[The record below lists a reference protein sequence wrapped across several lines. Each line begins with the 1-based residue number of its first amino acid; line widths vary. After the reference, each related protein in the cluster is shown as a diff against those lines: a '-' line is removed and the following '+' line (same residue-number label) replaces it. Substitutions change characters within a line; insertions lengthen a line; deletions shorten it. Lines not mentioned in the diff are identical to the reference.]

1 MMFLRQ
7 EDFATVVRS
16 TPLVSLDFIVENS
29 RGEFL
34 LGKRTNRP
42 AQGYWFVPGGRVQKD
57 ETLEAAFERLTMA
70 ELGLRLP
77 ITAGQFYGVWQ
88 HFYDDN
94 FSGTDFTTHY
104 VVLGFRFRVS
114 EEERKIIDD
123 KVAASK
129 MTRTEFIIRALEKQP
144 VTVIPNAPELLTE
157 LKRQGNNLNQAVR
170 NYYFDKGTLEE
181 ILSCVDKLKEVYKAI
196 LFAVG
201 GE

>member
-1 MMFLRQ
+1 MFLRQ

-42 AQGYWFVPGGRVQKD
+42 AQGYWFVPGGRVRKD

-94 FSGTDFTTHY
+94 F
-104 VVLGFRFRVS
+104 
-114 EEERKIIDD
+114 
-123 KVAASK
+123 
-129 MTRTEFIIRALEKQP
+129 
-144 VTVIPNAPELLTE
+144 
-157 LKRQGNNLNQAVR
+157 
-170 NYYFDKGTLEE
+170 
-181 ILSCVDKLKEVYKAI
+181 
-196 LFAVG
+196 
-201 GE
+201 

>member
-1 MMFLRQ
+1 MFLRQ

-94 FSGTDFTTHY
+94 FSGEHFSTHY
-104 VVLGFRFRVS
+104 IVLAFRVQVKAEALTLPTEQHNDYRWLS
-114 EEERKIIDD
+114 PKTLLDD
-123 KVAASK
+123 D
-129 MTRTEFIIRALEKQP
+129 
-144 VTVIPNAPELLTE
+144 TVHDNS
-157 LKRQGNNLNQAVR
+157 R
-170 NYYFDKGTLEE
+170 NYFRVEKMA
-181 ILSCVDKLKEVYKAI
+181 EVPG
-196 LFAVG
+196 L
-201 GE
+201 